1 MPMDGFML
9 GLIAR
14 ELNETLA
21 GARVD
26 KITQPEPDELVLAL
40 RCPGENKNLLLSA
53 NAGAARVQTTTLK
66 RPNPLE
72 PSSFCM
78 LLRKRIAGSRI
89 RSITQHQGDRILDIT
104 FDAVSELGDPCLL
117 TITAECMGRHSN
129 LIFYDQNERI
139 LESARHVPMDVS
151 SVRQVLPGLR
161 YERPPLQDKLPREG
175 LNAQELGL
183 RLGALSGLVRKALS
197 KTIMG
202 LSEQTS
208 EELALHCAGS
218 TEAVLEECDLSS
230 LCARAVEWLES
241 APERIEPIIYKNDE
255 GMPVDICP
263 FPYQSRSH
271 FQAEACSGLCEA
283 MDAYY
288 TARDDMTRIQQ
299 KATSLRHL
307 LKRNIERCE
316 KKLALRLQT
325 LKDSEHMEEY
335 RIKGELL
342 NASIAMVPKGARS
355 ISLPNWYDE
364 NCAEIEIQLDES
376 MSPARNAQRYFKLY
390 QKMRNAAHM
399 AGEQAAETRE
409 ELAYL
414 ENQLQNLEKST
425 DEADLQEIRA
435 ELEKEGYV
443 HATHNRRQKKALP
456 ESKPL
461 RFLSRTGKEI
471 FVGKNNVQNEKLT
484 FSAGPMEI
492 WLHAKDMPGSHVIL
506 KSTEPDD
513 LSLMDAAML
522 AAYYSKGQSSSNV
535 PVDMTQRRYVKKPAG
550 AKPGY
555 VIFTH
560 NTTVY
565 VTPSEQA
572 VRALLPEN
580 AAKSE

>member
-9 GLIAR
+9 GLIAA
-14 ELNETLA
+14 ELNSTLS

-26 KITQPEPDELVLAL
+26 KITQPEPDELILAI

-53 NAGAARVQTTTLK
+53 NAGAARVQTTVQK

-72 PSSFCM
+72 PPVFCM

-89 RSITQHQGDRILDIT
+89 KSVKQYQGDRIIDIA
-104 FDAVSELGDPCLL
+104 FDAVSELGDPCEL

-129 LIFYDQNERI
+129 LIFYDENGRI
-139 LESARHVPMDVS
+139 LDSARRVPMDVS
-151 SVRQVLPGLR
+151 SVRQVLPGLA
-161 YERPPLQDKLPREG
+161 YERPPLQDKLQREG
-175 LNAQELGL
+175 LSAEELRS
-183 RLGALSGLVRKALS
+183 RLAPLGGLVRKALS
-197 KTIMG
+197 KSIMG
-202 LSEQTS
+202 LSEQTA
-208 EELALHCAGS
+208 EELALYAAGNG
-218 TEAVLEECDLSS
+218 EATLEECDL
-230 LCARAVEWLES
+230 AAVCERTVQWLSDAYTKIDPVVYLGE
-241 APERIEPIIYKNDE
+241 D
-255 GMPVDICP
+255 GMPADVCP
-263 FPYQSRSH
+263 FPYESRSH
-271 FQAEACSGLCEA
+271 FQAVHYPSLSEA

-325 LKDSEHMEEY
+325 LKDSERMEEY

-342 NASIAMVPKGARS
+342 NASISMVPKGAKK

-390 QKMRNAAHM
+390 QKMRNAAHL
-399 AGEQAAETRE
+399 AGQQAAETRE
-409 ELAYL
+409 ELDYL
-414 ENQLQNLEKST
+414 ENQLQNLEKSA

-443 HATHNRRQKKALP
+443 RANHNRRQKKALP

-461 RFLSRTGKEI
+461 RFISRSGIEI
-471 FVGKNNVQNEKLT
+471 FVGKNNVQNERLT

-522 AAYYSKGQSSSNV
+522 AAYYSKGQNSSNV
-535 PVDMTQRRYVKKPAG
+535 PVDMTQRRYVKKPSG
-550 AKPGY
+550 SKPGF

-580 AAKSE
+580 RA